1 MLTVRRSDDGGA
13 TWSTQVTL
21 EEGPSAYSSMGLT
34 HDGCL
39 GVLYERG
46 NQISFARIPS
56 AADGPLGIFC

>member
-1 MLTVRRSDDGGA
+1 
-13 TWSTQVTL
+13 
-21 EEGPSAYSSMGLT
+21 MGIT

-56 AADGPLGIFC
+56 SPDGPLGAFL